1 MVDIIVIGAGTA
13 GMTSALYA
21 LRNGK
26 SVLVLEGEN
35 FGGQIANS
43 PRVENYPTIKVISGS
58 EFSEKLFE
66 QIIDLGADFELEKAQ
81 NIEKKDGY
89 FEVTTD
95 YAVHQAK
102 AVILA
107 TGVHHKK
114 LNIER
119 EDELVG
125 HGISYCAV
133 CDGAFYKDEEVVLVG
148 DANTALQYAILL
160 TNYCKKVKVCT
171 WMDRFFGD
179 KALVDTLLKKHNV
192 EWIKNVTTKEF
203 VGSPELTGVIF
214 TNRDNGEDIQ
224 INCKACF
231 VAIGQ
236 VPDNERFSNLVDL
249 DKIGYVIAGED
260 CKTKTEGV
268 FVAGDCRTKVVRQ
281 LTTAV
286 NDGAVAATAACLYC
300 DKQ

>member
-43 PRVENYPTIKVISGS
+43 PRVENYPSIKVISGS

-66 QIIDLGADFELEKAQ
+66 QITDLGADFELENAQ
-81 NIEKKDGY
+81 HIDKKDGY

-95 YAVHQAK
+95 YGTHQAK

-114 LNIER
+114 IGIDR

-125 HGISYCAV
+125 RGISYCAV
-133 CDGAFYKDEEVVLVG
+133 CDGAFYKDEDVVLIG
-148 DANTALQYAILL
+148 DANTALQYSILL

-171 WMDRFFGD
+171 WMDKFFGD
-179 KALVDTLLKKHNV
+179 KALVDTLLKKDNV
-192 EWIKNVTTKEF
+192 EWIKNVNTKEF
-203 VGSPELTGVIF
+203 LGEEELTGVVF
-214 TNRDNGEDIQ
+214 TSRDTGKDVRVD
-224 INCKACF
+224 CKACF
-231 VAIGQ
+231 IAIGQ
-236 VPDNERFSNLVDL
+236 VPDNKRFENVVEL
-249 DKIGYVIAGED
+249 DNIGYIVAGED

-268 FVAGDCRTKVVRQ
+268 FVAGDCRTKAVRQ

-300 DKQ
+300 DKL